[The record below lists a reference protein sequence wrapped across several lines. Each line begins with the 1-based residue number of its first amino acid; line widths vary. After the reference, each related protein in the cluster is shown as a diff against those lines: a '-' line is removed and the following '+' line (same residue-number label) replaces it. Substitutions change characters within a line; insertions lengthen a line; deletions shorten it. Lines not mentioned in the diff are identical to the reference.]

1 MTVAFGQS
9 DIVATLAPKRPGPG
23 RKPVTRRVYGRY
35 GRPRERLVQ
44 EICEAVARGGSCV
57 YFAIAAAGGDIVVP
71 VPEWKLPAAVGTNGS
86 SGTLAPVADVL
97 RTAAEHNLAVEV
109 FSADRERWTL
119 DLQNERNS
127 AARDALDAEPD
138 SDGNPTFVDNDRQ
151 GAGAMRE
158 EF

>member
-1 MTVAFGQS
+1 MTVTFGQS
-9 DIVATLAPKRPGPG
+9 DIVATLAPKKPGPG

-35 GRPRERLVQ
+35 GRARERLVQ

-57 YFAIAAAGGDIVVP
+57 YFAIAVGGGETVVP
-71 VPEWKLPAAVGTNGS
+71 VPEWKLPTSVGTNGS
-86 SGTLAPVADVL
+86 AGTLAPVADVL
-97 RTAAEHNLAVEV
+97 REAAELGLAVEV

-119 DLQNERNS
+119 DLRNERNS

-138 SDGNPTFVDNDRQ
+138 SDGTPMFVDGSRWET
-151 GAGAMRE
+151 GTMRE